1 MIRELIGGAWRLDQW
16 LKDKVGRPYTIL
28 LTAALIAG
36 ISANVRA
43 VEGQIGHAGN
53 LTIIVLTVVFDAIL
67 LINQLAQLHEYREVR
82 RQKRAEKRAEKRP
95 ENRREKRPGDQP

>member
-1 MIRELIGGAWRLDQW
+1 MVRELISGAWRLDQW
-16 LKDKVGRPYTIL
+16 LKAKIGRPYTIL

-43 VEGQIGHAGN
+43 VEAEIGHAGN
-53 LTIIVLTVVFDAIL
+53 MTVIVLTVVFDAIL

-82 RQKRAEKRAEKRP
+82 RAKRADKRSGGK
-95 ENRREKRPGDQP
+95 PG